1 MNILLIQM
9 DGTMPNLALM
19 KDSKLHKNRGDNIGL
34 EIYDPKI
41 KLNYVKTRMRFP
53 DEVHISCIFKN
64 NYKKAQ
70 EIKNLYSVI
79 GIDTQIGGPALWEPN
94 HLPVEAEHLMP
105 DYSLYPDM
113 DYSLGYTQRGCPNN
127 CPFCIVPKMEGAFK
141 EYAPISEFQND
152 AFNKLVLYDNNF
164 LASKL
169 WREKLDYIKSQGL
182 KVSFNQGLDA
192 RLVDEEKAQWLADT
206 HSYNISFK
214 DRTFYFAWDL
224 MENSD
229 AILRGLQ
236 RVIDAGIKPRSLMCY
251 ILVGFNT
258 THQQDLYRFNKLREM
273 GIDPF
278 VMIYNNR
285 RDDQWLRDFS
295 RWVIKRV
302 YKSCKLED
310 YKDGVLVEDQ
320 RLMNYA

>member
-1 MNILLIQM
+1 MKILLIQM
-9 DGTMPNLALM
+9 DGKMPNLALLKLSRFH
-19 KDSKLHKNRGDNIGL
+19 KDRNNEVRL

-41 KLNYVKTRMRFP
+41 KLNYIKNRMRFP
-53 DEVHISCIFKN
+53 DEVYISCIFKN
-64 NYKKAQ
+64 NLRKAQ
-70 EIKNLYSVI
+70 EIKKLYSVV

-94 HLPVEAEHLMP
+94 HLPIEAEHLMP

-127 CPFCIVPKMEGAFK
+127 CPFCVVPKMEGGFK

-152 AFNKLVLYDNNF
+152 DFNKLVLYDNNF
-164 LASKL
+164 LASKI
-169 WREKLDYIKSQGL
+169 WREKLNYIETQGL

-206 HSYNISFK
+206 SSYNISFK
-214 DRTFYFAWDL
+214 NRTFYFAWDL

-236 RVIDAGIKPRSLMCY
+236 RMIDAGIKPWSLMCY
-251 ILVGFNT
+251 LLVGFNT
-258 THQQDLYRFNKLREM
+258 THQQDLFRFNKLREM

-295 RWVIKRV
+295 RWVNKRI

-310 YKDGVLVEDQ
+310 YKNGVLKE
-320 RLMNYA
+320 